1 MLFWKKNIGMWFRF
15 AFYFYS
21 AIYCLCE
28 LGQVSLTSFYSVYL
42 YLMKKLNHFSNTLVY
57 HKQHYHFSRIILK
70 DFRVTY
76 WLLCGKSRRC
86 FILTKA
92 WFKVSAGVILK
103 SASISNIFFNRLTN
117 SLLSA
122 FSAKRS
128 LPSKSIT
135 VFTCKIKIS
144 SHRIKISHTR

>member
-1 MLFWKKNIGMWFRF
+1 
-15 AFYFYS
+15 
-21 AIYCLCE
+21 
-28 LGQVSLTSFYSVYL
+28 
-42 YLMKKLNHFSNTLVY
+42 MKKLNHFSNKLVY
-57 HKQHYHFSRIILK
+57 YREHYHFFRIILK
-70 DFRVTY
+70 DFKVTY
-76 WLLCGKSRRC
+76 WLLWGKSRRC

-103 SASISNIFFNRLTN
+103 SASISNIFFNRPTN

-135 VFTCKIKIS
+135 VFTCNINIS
-144 SHRIKISHTR
+144 RHQIKISHTLYYMLKSNNSKRTSNRKEPRTTSIFK